1 MANKNKQQ
9 NRKLTEDD
17 QSFKEKKE
25 KEGLIDGVPTED
37 QRQEQVEEQKKTKS
51 KNDSSTEELYSE
63 DFQE

>member
-1 MANKNKQQ
+1 MANKNNQQ

>member
-1 MANKNKQQ
+1 MANKKNQQ

-37 QRQEQVEEQKKTKS
+37 QRQELVEEQKKTKS

>member
-1 MANKNKQQ
+1 MSDKNNQQ

-17 QSFKEKKE
+17 QSFQEKKE

-37 QRQEQVEEQKKTKS
+37 QRQEQVEERKKTKS

>member
-1 MANKNKQQ
+1 MANKKNQQ

-37 QRQEQVEEQKKTKS
+37 QRQEQVEERKKTKS
-51 KNDSSTEELYSE
+51 KNDSSTEEHYSE